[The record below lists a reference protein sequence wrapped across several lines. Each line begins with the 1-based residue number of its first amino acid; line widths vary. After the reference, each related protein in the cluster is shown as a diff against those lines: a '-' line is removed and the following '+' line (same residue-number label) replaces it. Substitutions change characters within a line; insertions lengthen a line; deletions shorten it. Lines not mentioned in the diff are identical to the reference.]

1 MTYTASTLQEL
12 LDALDGISESSEIT
26 LTDDIEITSAV
37 EISTDTVTINL
48 DHHTITISADNAF
61 KVVKGL
67 LIFTSGLVSATC
79 EFPVIVEGADAA
91 IEFADLSVLG
101 TSNIAKIT
109 KKGKLYNTG
118 AQITSSG
125 TTGAAIVVEG
135 YTIAAENS
143 RYAQLSG
150 ELFAPEQ
157 NAIEVCKRGQVLLA
171 GGTVD
176 AGENFVVYKSD
187 SSATAVEVTGGTF
200 CGTLPS
206 DTVIPEGFAVG
217 TMNAS
222 GYYSVSAEETAESD
236 NSSEEISSDF
246 DTDSEEDEATP
257 LESSSEYDKP
267 EEDAQSEVTEE
278 PPIVTV
284 EIPLTQK
291 SVRDDQHDDSNPDE
305 SVKVVE
311 TVFKSDVLYK
321 PTPIFASPCYKF
333 PQGLII
339 GAYTILGEAILDS
352 VSGDKFLPIQYKL
365 PGNGR
370 IAIGYILA

>member
-12 LDALDGISESSEIT
+12 LDALDGISEASEIT
-26 LTDDIEITSAV
+26 LTDDIEINSAV

-79 EFPVIVEGADAA
+79 EFPFVVEGADAA
-91 IEFADLSVLG
+91 IEFANLSVLG

-143 RYAQLSG
+143 RYTQLDG

-157 NAIEVCKRGQVLLA
+157 NATEVCKRGQVLLA
-171 GGTVD
+171 GGTID

-187 SSATAVEVTGGTF
+187 SSATAVEATGGTF
-200 CGTLPS
+200 CGKLPS
-206 DTVIPEGFAVG
+206 DTVIPEGFAIG

-236 NSSEEISSDF
+236 NSSEEIRSDF
-246 DTDSEEDEATP
+246 DNDSEEAEATS
-257 LESSSEYDKP
+257 LESSSEDDQP
-267 EEDAQSEVTEE
+267 EITEE

-291 SVRDDQHDDSNPDE
+291 SVRDDQHDDSHPDE
-305 SVKVVE
+305 SVNVVE
-311 TVFKSDVLYK
+311 AVFKSDVLYK